1 MGDKTY
7 YFVIIFIMSCSRVLK
22 FTAIGA
28 KVEVF
33 FGGGDGGDR
42 YDRIVNMYFSKGNCC
57 LSFINN
63 FLTFVL
69 KTTKKIVM
77 YACCVHYK

>member
-1 MGDKTY
+1 MGDKTS

-22 FTAIGA
+22 FTAIWT
-28 KVEVF
+28 KVEAF
-33 FGGGDGGDR
+33 FFWGGGDGGDQ
-42 YDRIVNMYFSKGNCC
+42 YDRIVNMYFSKGNCF

-69 KTTKKIVM
+69 KTKK
-77 YACCVHYK
+77 